1 MNYLIIG
8 AGAIGS
14 YIGASLIDA
23 GCKVA
28 FLEKPEYAAHLK
40 QGGLHVFTFRKE
52 LQFTDITVH
61 ESIGAA
67 LRDRVDVV
75 VFAMKSFDT
84 RAAAEMLVPYPDQFQ
99 AVLCLQNGVEN
110 EPLIGSLLGEEKV
123 IGGSVTS
130 AVSRKQA
137 GQVALEKERGIGLEN
152 RGQISENLRHDFEA
166 GWLHP
171 QLYARRSD
179 MKWSK
184 MLSNLLGNATCA
196 ILDLSP
202 AEVFADRDLFHLEM
216 RQMKEA
222 LAVMRANGWSAVDLP
237 HTPMGK
243 LCLAIIY
250 LPERISRP
258 LLLKPLGGGRGNK
271 MPSFHIDLHSGKKES
286 EVGFLNGAVSRFGIK
301 CGVKTPVNDTLTR
314 VLLDLTENPE
324 RIAKY
329 RHNKAALLAEIK

>member
-14 YIGASLIDA
+14 YIGASLLDA
-23 GCKVA
+23 GCEVA

-52 LQFTDITVH
+52 LHFSDMKVH
-61 ESIGAA
+61 DSIETAI
-67 LRDRVDVV
+67 RNRVDVV

-84 RAAAEMLVPYPDQFQ
+84 RAAADMLVPYRDQFQ

-110 EPLIGSLLGEEKV
+110 EPLISSLLGEDKV

-152 RGQISENLRHDFEA
+152 RGSISEDLRRDFEA

-171 QLYARRSD
+171 QLYARRAD

-184 MLSNLLGNATCA
+184 MLSNLLGNASCA

-202 AEVFADRDLFHLEM
+202 AEVFADHELFHLEM

-222 LAVMRANGWSAVDLP
+222 LTVMHANGWKAVDLP
-237 HTPMGK
+237 RTPMGK
-243 LCLAIIY
+243 LCAAISY
-250 LPERISRP
+250 LPEGISRP

-286 EVGFLNGAVSRFGIK
+286 EVGFLNGAVSRFGIT

-324 RIAKY
+324 GIGKY
-329 RHNKAALLAEIK
+329 RHNKAALLADIE